1 MGHLEIL
8 EKLKKELNRD
18 IQEES
23 QVVYILSRIRKY
35 LEQTNLHKNYKYII
49 FYCNWALHSKLDRT
63 EPVSDLLR
71 EVTVMS
77 ETGVKFLTF
86 QLFHADLKKFFREN
100 SIQENILDKQWLK
113 FTELLID
120 IYSDTP
126 VEFYP
131 EDKRTLTIRRPA
143 KPPTSGEISVAY
155 QITPTKN

>member
-1 MGHLEIL
+1 MGQIEIL
-8 EKLKKELNRD
+8 EKLKKELNKD

-23 QVVYILSRIRKY
+23 QVVCILSKIRKF
-35 LEQTNLHKNYKYII
+35 LEQTNLQKNYKYII
-49 FYCNWALHSKLDRT
+49 FYCNWALHSKLERT

-77 ETGVKFLTF
+77 EEGVKFLTF
-86 QLFHADLKKFFREN
+86 QHFHADLKRFFREN
-100 SIQENILDKQWLK
+100 SIQEDILDKQWLK

-131 EDKRTLTIRRPA
+131 EDKKALTIRRPA
-143 KPPTSGEISVAY
+143 KPPKSGEISVAY
-155 QITPTKN
+155 QITEIKK